1 MLSFRGLVFGM
12 VEGALTPSLPFLFA
26 TLLFFMFD
34 NIRADFRAH
43 GSHWG
48 AQGFWAMAVY
58 RLGRWRYGVRP
69 VLLRKAFSLVYKVL
83 YKMIQVIAGIELPCE
98 VIVGKNFVIDHFGGI
113 VVNGE
118 ARIGD
123 NCRIRTGVVIGL
135 ARVEDPCAPVIGN
148 NVDIGAGA
156 KLIGRIVIG
165 DNVNIG
171 ANSVVTSD
179 VPSNATA
186 VGVPARIIPHQ
197 RRETAAASDP
207 AGALLKA
214 EDHGPVARRA

>member
-1 MLSFRGLVFGM
+1 
-12 VEGALTPSLPFLFA
+12 
-26 TLLFFMFD
+26 MFD

-43 GSHWG
+43 GSNWG

-69 VLLRKAFSLVYKVL
+69 VLLRKMFSLLYKVL

-98 VIVGKNFVIDHFGGI
+98 AVVGKNFVIDHFGG
-113 VVNGE
+113 VVVSGD

-135 ARVEDPCAPVIGN
+135 ARVADPCAPVIGN

-156 KLIGRIVIG
+156 KLIGRISIG

-179 VPSNATA
+179 VPSDSTA
-186 VGVPARIIPHQ
+186 VGVPARIIPHK
-197 RRETAAASDP
+197 RRETATASSS
-207 AGALLKA
+207 AGLSLKA
-214 EDHGPVARRA
+214 GGYGPVARRA